1 MEPEPGPNQLRH
13 ASGQRMRL
21 HRTLLPTV
29 HTQEVTHR
37 PGKEV
42 TEEPGTAP
50 AGLRTREHGKCG
62 VKKAVHPECTF

>member
-1 MEPEPGPNQLRH
+1 
-13 ASGQRMRL
+13 MRL

-62 VKKAVHPECTF
+62 VKKAVIRMYFLNSSSTHLLMRFEI